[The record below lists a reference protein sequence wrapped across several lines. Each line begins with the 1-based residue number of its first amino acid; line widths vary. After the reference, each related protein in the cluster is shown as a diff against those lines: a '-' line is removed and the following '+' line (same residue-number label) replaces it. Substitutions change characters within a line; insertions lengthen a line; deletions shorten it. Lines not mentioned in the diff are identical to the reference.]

1 MPFIRVEMLEGR
13 DHAQKREIA
22 EVLSRELARIAR
34 CDVSDVQVVLSEVS
48 KENWA
53 TGGMLQSDFQR

>member
-1 MPFIRVEMLEGR
+1 MLEGR

-34 CDVSDVQVVLSEVS
+34 CDVSDVQVVLSEVT

-53 TGGMLQSDFQR
+53 TGGMV